1 VVFDTRIQR
10 ILTPSS
16 KLLDAIPSLSEL
28 FPSTHFDAQVRE
40 EVSDI
45 VYKRAEFLVTLD
57 DYTPNFTNKGVR
69 FGAGAQKAILGAYDV
84 ERITN
89 LCVRINLYQGHSV
102 PDTLAM
108 TKWTQLSA
116 MHSLR
121 SIRLFITFTIPDDD
135 DDDDSSEDELTSRLT
150 ALLQGT
156 NAYRKMRSFVS
167 SLPETVEEV
176 KFGLA

>member
-28 FPSTHFDAQVRE
+28 FPSTHFNAQVRE

-45 VYKRAEFLVTLD
+45 VYKRAELLVTLD

-69 FGAGAQKAILGAYDV
+69 FGAGAKKAIPGACDV

-89 LCVRINLYQGHSV
+89 LCVRINLYHGDSV

-108 TKWTQLSA
+108 IKSSTWDTCVVSGIFLK
-116 MHSLR
+116 R
-121 SIRLFITFTIPDDD
+121 TF
-135 DDDDSSEDELTSRLT
+135 DECKE
-150 ALLQGT
+150 LL
-156 NAYRKMRSFVS
+156 
-167 SLPETVEEV
+167 
-176 KFGLA
+176 